1 MSTYYSTHRQEVLA
15 KAKQKIT
22 CECGSIISYSSMGWH
37 RRGQKHAIW
46 AQMEYAKGKI
56 EWLKEQLASAH
67 KEHTE
72 IVPPQV
78 LEHSEA
84 CS

>member
-1 MSTYYSTHRQEVLA
+1 
-15 KAKQKIT
+15 
-22 CECGSIISYSSMGWH
+22 MGWH
-37 RRGQKHAIW
+37 RRGQKHVIW

>member
-1 MSTYYSTHRQEVLA
+1 MSTYYSAHRQEVLE
-15 KAKQKIT
+15 KSKQKIT

-46 AQMEYAKGKI
+46 VQMEYAKGKI
-56 EWLKEQLASAH
+56 EWLKEQVELAH
-67 KEHTE
+67 REHIET
-72 IVPPQV
+72 VPQKV